1 MEYLNDNQITLPI
14 QINGK
19 RRGEIKISKSLSSK
33 EIENLALNHQ
43 NIVKF
48 LSQTPKKLFIFQ
60 TKLLIL
66 LYENYFINF
75 YCIIIFGCSNINNVR
90 LKIHH

>member
-19 RRGEIKISKSLSSK
+19 RRGEIKILKSTSSE
-33 EIENLALNHQ
+33 EIKSLALNHQ

-48 LSQTPKKLFIFQ
+48 LSQTPKKIIYVPN
-60 TKLLIL
+60 KI
-66 LYENYFINF
+66 IN
-75 YCIIIFGCSNINNVR
+75 IVV
-90 LKIHH
+90 